1 MKQQESTL
9 FTSFLVLISFCQG
22 HAAIE
27 VQQFWTEPIITWL
40 VIVLPTGE
48 HDFNT
53 LKSQFSF
60 AFKRSHLK
68 AQFSFV
74 FESIRTTLYARRSHS
89 RMITHFHTLFHC
101 SHLKAQCRS
110 HLRAQFSPYI
120 SICSL
125 ARIQNMGA
133 HKLRGSEAM
142 ASPRGIRGMRRI
154 RGRLRGMR
162 GNPLA
167 STDGLYRTFNL
178 NWIKRTFFYCARF
191 ECISKL
197 PRNSFIK
204 PYEFV

>member
-9 FTSFLVLISFCQG
+9 FISFLVLISFCQG

-89 RMITHFHTLFHC
+89 RMITHFHTLFHR

-125 ARIQNMGA
+125 ARSLAFKIWVHTNC
-133 HKLRGSEAM
+133 EA
-142 ASPRGIRGMRRI
+142 ARQWQAREACDGYEEGCEACEAIRSRVMTGCI
-154 RGRLRGMR
+154 
-162 GNPLA
+162 
-167 STDGLYRTFNL
+167 GLLT
-178 NWIKRTFFYCARF
+178 
-191 ECISKL
+191 
-197 PRNSFIK
+197 
-204 PYEFV
+204 

>member
-9 FTSFLVLISFCQG
+9 FISFLVLISFCQG

-89 RMITHFHTLFHC
+89 RMITHFHTLFHR
-101 SHLKAQCRS
+101 SHLKAQCAHIIENRVTAALS
-110 HLRAQFSPYI
+110 LNYI
-120 SICSL
+120 
-125 ARIQNMGA
+125 
-133 HKLRGSEAM
+133 
-142 ASPRGIRGMRRI
+142 
-154 RGRLRGMR
+154 
-162 GNPLA
+162 
-167 STDGLYRTFNL
+167 
-178 NWIKRTFFYCARF
+178 
-191 ECISKL
+191 
-197 PRNSFIK
+197 
-204 PYEFV
+204 